1 MHQVKSSRPCGAPG
15 RKETDQEPSG
25 GRRIYLALLFDAP
38 ANRVR
43 HETSDKPAAPGQQS
57 FPAFSAG
64 SACEE
69 THHEKS
75 AWSDSMVRNLI
86 TEGLAPAA
94 HTQARLTPP
103 HQDQSLEKSP
113 PGLSLYE

>member
-25 GRRIYLALLFDAP
+25 GRKIYLALLFDAS
-38 ANRVR
+38 AKRVR
-43 HETSDKPAAPGQQS
+43 HETSDKPAATGQQS

-75 AWSDSMVRNLI
+75 AWSDSMVRYLI
-86 TEGLAPAA
+86 PEGPSPSRPHPSSPHA
-94 HTQARLTPP
+94 P